1 MGFLSFLGL
10 GNNKIRQAIQNGAVI
25 IDVRTASEYDT
36 GRIPGSV
43 NIPVDRIAV
52 NIPRIKHMERPIVC
66 CCSSGARSSKA
77 VTVLKENGLK
87 EVYNGGSWMSVMKM
101 IRKS

>member
-1 MGFLSFLGL
+1 MGFLSFLGW
-10 GNNKIRQAIQNGAVI
+10 GNSKIRQAIQNGAVI
-25 IDVRTASEYDT
+25 IDVRTANEYDT

-52 NIPRIKHMERPIVC
+52 NIRRIKDMERPVIC

-77 VTVLKENGLK
+77 TGILKENGLK
-87 EVYNGGSWMSVMKM
+87 EVYNGGNWMSVMKM
-101 IRKS
+101 IKNS